1 MKHQSERVG
10 TESTS
15 GGRGHADKMTTTPPP
30 GLTTIN
36 NGSKDAAD
44 VVTESGIVEVLREVI
59 KDEITSYKQSIIDSP
74 EDAELYRRL
83 GILKLLL
90 KNRRSALKE
99 YKVLKDMFPSMADEL
114 VRKWNIKTPFY

>member
-1 MKHQSERVG
+1 
-10 TESTS
+10 
-15 GGRGHADKMTTTPPP
+15 MTTAPPP

-36 NGSKDAAD
+36 NGNKDAAD
-44 VVTESGIVEVLREVI
+44 VVTESGIVELLGEVI
-59 KDEITSYKQSIIDSP
+59 KEEITSYKQSIIDSP
-74 EDAELYRRL
+74 DDAELYRRL

-114 VRKWNIKTPFY
+114 VRKWNIKTPF